1 MAALLRGD
9 RKPTKG
15 QIDLNGIDVTKFGDQ
30 MPKYFS
36 VINQKPYLFNTTI
49 ANNLRLGN
57 KEASDDQLW
66 DVLDRVGLKKT
77 IEALPEK
84 LETQVEEADCAFLR

>member
-15 QIDLNGIDVTKFGDQ
+15 NITLNGIEVSEFGDQ
-30 MPKYFS
+30 ISKYLG
-36 VINQKPYLFNTTI
+36 VISQKPYLFNTTI

-57 KEASDDQLW
+57 EKATDKQLC
-66 DVLDRVGLKKT
+66 DVLERVGLKRRLKHYR
-77 IEALPEK
+77 K
-84 LETQVEEADCAFLR
+84 N